1 MYEKK
6 EKNLRTK
13 IGQQDLIIKNLKVNL
28 SKLE

>member
-13 IGQQDLIIKNLKVNL
+13 IGQQDLIIKNLNADL
-28 SKLE
+28 SKSE